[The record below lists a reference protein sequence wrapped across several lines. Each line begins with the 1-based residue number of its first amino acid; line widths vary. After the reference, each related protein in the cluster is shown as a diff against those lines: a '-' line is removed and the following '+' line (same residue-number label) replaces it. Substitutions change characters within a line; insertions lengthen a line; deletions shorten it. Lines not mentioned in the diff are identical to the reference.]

1 MKVRAQTAAALAIAG
16 ASAQESAPSYGGSA
30 AVTPPVSYTTVTY
43 DNCPTS
49 DIATMITVTN
59 GVTVTYCPE
68 CEHETP
74 KPTSKKPG
82 HTTVYTT
89 TYLSLCP
96 TGTVPVTYTVTESC
110 EEETPTWT
118 PGPSHVPQGFTVT
131 VKECTACEGGDKTPI
146 PVTITEPCDCEAT
159 SGTPVAPKPTGQPVE
174 QIPDGQ
180 VQNPAPT
187 GKPIEQIP
195 DGQVQNPAPTGKPIE
210 QIPDGQVQN
219 PAPTGGNM
227 PPAPGSSNSGT
238 DAPYPTGAA
247 TTVKCPGPDCRAKA
261 TGGAAGPATPPV
273 DNGGEG
279 GGNES
284 PAPSDS
290 NGPAPFE
297 GSAASYS
304 AAGFVTI
311 SVMVAALA
319 FAL

>member
-16 ASAQESAPSYGGSA
+16 AYAQESAPTYDGTP

-43 DNCPTS
+43 DDCPTS

-59 GVTVTYCPE
+59 GITVTYCPE

-74 KPTSKKPG
+74 KPTTKKPG

-131 VKECTACEGGDKTPI
+131 VKECTACEGGDKTPV
-146 PVTITEPCDCEAT
+146 PVTITEPCDCDAT
-159 SGTPVAPKPTGQPVE
+159 SGTPVAPKPTG
-174 QIPDGQ
+174 
-180 VQNPAPT
+180 N
-187 GKPIEQIP
+187 PIEQIP

-227 PPAPGSSNSGT
+227 PPAPGSSNSG
-238 DAPYPTGAA
+238 DAPPYPTDSA

-261 TGGAAGPATPPV
+261 TGGAAGPTDSPTTPPT
-273 DNGGEG
+273 DMGGEG
-279 GGNES
+279 GGDS
-284 PAPSDS
+284 PAPSD
-290 NGPAPFE
+290 GPGTAPFE